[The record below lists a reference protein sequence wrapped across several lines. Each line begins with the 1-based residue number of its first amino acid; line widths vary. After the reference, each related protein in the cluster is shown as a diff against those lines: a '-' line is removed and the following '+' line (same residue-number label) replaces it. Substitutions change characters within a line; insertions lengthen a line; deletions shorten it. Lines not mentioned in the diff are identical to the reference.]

1 MVFKSRKT
9 KQKFDPDYW
18 RDHSANERTYLSWMR
33 ASIALR
39 GFGLVILRLRT
50 ASSPSLGLGWLL
62 GFVFAM
68 VGLLTVVIATRRY
81 FLIRR
86 AIDSNSYEPA
96 QVWIICFSIAI
107 ACLGS
112 GILYFVATSPDSGG
126 VESIGFG

>member
-1 MVFKSRKT
+1 MLFKSQKT
-9 KQKFDPDYW
+9 RQKFNPDYW

-33 ASIALR
+33 ASIALM

-50 ASSPSLGLGWLL
+50 VSSSSLGLGWLL

-96 QVWIICFSIAI
+96 QVWMICFSIAI

-126 VESIGFG
+126 VESIGFD